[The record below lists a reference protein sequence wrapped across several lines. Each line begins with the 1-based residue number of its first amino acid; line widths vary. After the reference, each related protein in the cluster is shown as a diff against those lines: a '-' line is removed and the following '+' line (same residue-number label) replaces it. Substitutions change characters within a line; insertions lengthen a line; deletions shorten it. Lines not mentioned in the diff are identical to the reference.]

1 MAAYIGALIYLV
13 FKKVNVSVPLPTTS
27 VSSETEVE
35 EVRRQDD
42 KVDDI
47 LVR

>member
-1 MAAYIGALIYLV
+1 MAAYIGVLIYLV
-13 FKKVNVSVPLPTTS
+13 FKKVNVSVPLPSTS
-27 VSSETEVE
+27 VSNETEV

-47 LVR
+47 AVC